1 MDLSIIVPVYNV
13 EDYIRPCIE
22 SIFKQGLNDND
33 FEVIIVNDGTE
44 DNSIGVIQDI
54 INEHE
59 NITVIN
65 QENQG
70 LSVARNNGIAL
81 AKGEY
86 ILMLDSDDLLIE
98 NRLHILLDKALETQ
112 VDLVVADYL
121 GMTNEEILAFH
132 GEDQHEITFQEK
144 TGEQL
149 FLKDL
154 NPYQCCVWRTLYK
167 KSFILENELS
177 FIPGIY
183 YEDFPFTHECYL
195 KAHRCLRVSCF
206 FHIYRISRPGSITAS
221 FSIQKARSYYTTI
234 ERTWHLTQ
242 KEGISLTT
250 RYKLEEDIYALYK
263 VMIYNTLHC
272 IRNPSERKGVITSLI
287 IETPN
292 LKFTHSLWQRA
303 TTFMIRKMPFLYIES
318 YYLYYQLICRKKILH
333 TLWKF
338 LPHL

>member
-22 SIFKQGLNDND
+22 SIFKQRLNDNAY
-33 FEVIIVNDGTE
+33 EVIIVNDGTE

-112 VDLVVADYL
+112 VDLVVANYYKMLD
-121 GMTNEEILAFH
+121 EEIENYR
-132 GEDQHEITFQEK
+132 GVDQQEVSFQEK

-149 FLKDL
+149 ILEYL
-154 NPYQCCVWRTLYK
+154 RPYQCNVWRTLYRRAFL
-167 KSFILENELS
+167 SENKLS

-183 YEDFPFTHECYL
+183 YEDLPFTYECYL
-195 KAHRCLRVSCF
+195 KAQRCLRTSYY
-206 FHIYRISRPGSITAS
+206 FHIYRNHRFGSITSSYS
-221 FSIQKARSYYTTI
+221 FQKASSYCTSI
-234 ERTWHLTQ
+234 AKAWHLSQTKGLSPQ
-242 KEGISLTT
+242 T
-250 RYKLEEDIYALYK
+250 RYKLEEDVYMTYK
-263 VMIYNTLHC
+263 MMIYNTLFFFKK
-272 IRNPSERKGVITSLI
+272 PSERKNIITTLI
-287 IETPN
+287 NEVPT
-292 LKFTHSLWQRA
+292 LSFTHSVWQKI
-303 TTFMIRKMPFLYIES
+303 TTIMIRKLPIFYIEL
-318 YYLYYQLICRKKILH
+318 YYLFYQIKYRKALFPIS
-333 TLWKF
+333 WKH
-338 LPHL
+338 LPF

>member
-22 SIFKQGLNDND
+22 SIFKQGLNDDD

-54 INEHE
+54 INEH
-59 NITVIN
+59 NNVTVIN

-98 NRLHILLDKALETQ
+98 NRLPILLDKALETK

-121 GMTNEEILAFH
+121 GMTNEEIDNFRQV
-132 GEDQHEITFQEK
+132 DQQEFKFQEK

-149 FLKDL
+149 FLEDL
-154 NPYQCCVWRTLYK
+154 NPYQCGVWRTLYRRAFLHDNNLH
-167 KSFILENELS
+167 FIS
-177 FIPGIY
+177 GIY
-183 YEDFPFTHECYL
+183 YEDFPFTYECYL
-195 KAHRCLRVSCF
+195 KAHQCIKMPYFLYIYRVSRF
-206 FHIYRISRPGSITAS
+206 GSITAS
-221 FSIQKARSYYTTI
+221 FSTQKAKSYCTAI
-234 ERTWHLTQ
+234 AKTWQLTQ
-242 KEGISLTT
+242 IKDLSQNT
-250 RYKLEEDIYALYK
+250 RYKLEEDIYVLYK

-272 IRNPSERKGVITSLI
+272 IKSSSERKSVITSLL

-292 LKFTHSLWQRA
+292 LQFTHTIWQKI
-303 TTFMIRKMPFLYIES
+303 TTFMIRKMPLFYIELYYY
-318 YYLYYQLICRKKILH
+318 YYLIMYRKVSSSPSCS
-333 TLWKF
+333 F
-338 LPHL
+338 YPH